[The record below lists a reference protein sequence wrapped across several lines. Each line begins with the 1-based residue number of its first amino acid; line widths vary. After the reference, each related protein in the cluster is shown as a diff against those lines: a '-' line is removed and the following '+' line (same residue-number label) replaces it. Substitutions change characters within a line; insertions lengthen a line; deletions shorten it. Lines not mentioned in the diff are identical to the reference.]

1 MNLNFL
7 KIFHEKFG
15 IKVFATFTVFIFVI
29 SFSFTVFFIHH
40 QSKSLT
46 DSLIKNGKLLAGILA
61 YNSRIGVFS
70 ENKELLKDPVDGI
83 FQQEGVLEVSVFNP
97 EGELLKKQERPGIR
111 TPKESVRSVKENGR
125 NRDKIFEELKKHISP
140 FYLEG
145 NDKLEF
151 WSPVISGSGYSTEE
165 SLFFEENS
173 LQRKDRII
181 GFVRITLDKVML
193 DKRLNALLFKSIFIG
208 IVFLMI
214 GSGVIFLLVKRITKP
229 LNKLTDGV
237 KTLEMGGVVEKVPV
251 ETADEIG
258 KLARAFNNMS
268 ESLRRRKAEKERLEG
283 QLRHKQKMEA
293 IGTLAGGIAHDFNNI
308 LGAIMGYTE
317 LALLDVAEGTSLRRK
332 LDEVFKASNRA
343 KDLVNQILAF
353 SRKGEQE
360 RKPVQI
366 SLLVKEVL
374 RMLRASLPTTIEIRQ
389 NIKTG
394 MAAVLA
400 DPTQMHQ
407 VLMNLCTNAAYAM
420 RDKGGILEVSLADV
434 DIDSDAAAQH
444 PDMTPGRYQRL
455 TVSDTGHGMDRAV
468 MERIFDPFFTTKRPG
483 EGTGMGL
490 ALIHGIVKSHDGVIT
505 VHSKPGKGTTF
516 QVFFPTPES
525 EVTAE
530 PEHFASPPHGNE
542 RILFVDDEET
552 LVGVGQQ
559 ILECLGYEVVG
570 RTSSI
575 EALDVFRTQPDK
587 FDLVITDM
595 TMPNMTGADMA
606 KAIMRI
612 RPDIPIILCTGFSEV
627 ISEKKAKAIGI
638 REFIM
643 KPITSRKIAETIRSV
658 LDQKEKVTPFTGST
672 DPRNFQISLP

>member
-15 IKVFATFTVFIFVI
+15 IKVFAAFTVFIFVI

-70 ENKELLKDPVDGI
+70 ENKELLNEPVAGI

-111 TPKESVRSVKENGR
+111 TPKESVKSDGR
-125 NRDKIFEELKKHISP
+125 NRDKIFEELKKHRSS

-151 WSPVISGSGYSTEE
+151 WSPVMSGSGFSTEE
-165 SLFFEENS
+165 SMFFEENL

-181 GFVRITLDKVML
+181 GFLRITVDKEML
-193 DKRLNALLFKSIFIG
+193 NKRLNALLFKNIFMG
-208 IVFLMI
+208 IAFLMI
-214 GSGVIFLLVKRITKP
+214 GSGVIFLVVKRITKP
-229 LNKLTDGV
+229 LNRLTEGV
-237 KTLEMGGVVEKVPV
+237 KSIGMGGVVEKIPV

-258 KLARAFNNMS
+258 KLAMAFNNMS
-268 ESLRRRKAEKERLEG
+268 ESLNRRKAEKERLEV
-283 QLRHKQKMEA
+283 QLRHGQKMEA

-308 LGAIMGYTE
+308 LGVIMGYTE
-317 LALLDVAEGTSLRRK
+317 LALLDVPEGNSLRRK
-332 LDEVFKASNRA
+332 LDEVSKASNRA
-343 KDLVNQILAF
+343 KDLVSQILAF
-353 SRKGEQE
+353 SRKGGKDEQE

-366 SLLVKEVL
+366 SLIVKEVL
-374 RMLRASLPTTIEIRQ
+374 KMLRSSLPTTIEIRQ
-389 NIKTG
+389 NIKTQNIKTG
-394 MAAVLA
+394 MATVLA
-400 DPTQMHQ
+400 DPTQIHQ

-434 DIDSDAAAQH
+434 DIDSDAAAKH

-455 TVSDTGHGMDRAV
+455 TVSDTGHGMDSAV
-468 MERIFDPFFTTKRPG
+468 MERIFDPFFTTKGPG

-490 ALIHGIVKSHDGVIT
+490 AMIHGIVKNHDGVIT
-505 VHSKPGKGTTF
+505 VHSKPGKSTTF
-516 QVFFPTPES
+516 QVFLPTAES
-525 EVTAE
+525 VVTAE
-530 PEHFASPPHGNE
+530 PEHFTPLPLGNE

-552 LVGVGQQ
+552 LVSVGQQ
-559 ILECLGYEVVG
+559 MLEGLGYEVVG

-575 EALDVFRTQPDK
+575 EAMDVFRTQPDK

-595 TMPNMTGADMA
+595 TMPNMTGADMT

-627 ISEKKAKAIGI
+627 ISEEKAKAIGI

-658 LDQKEKVTPFTGST
+658 LDQKKKVTPFK
-672 DPRNFQISLP
+672 